1 MKKIYSWMLAAAF
14 LGGSTLTMTSC
25 HKDDKEDEPAPLEQP
40 QEQKDER
47 PMSEI
52 VSKVMV
58 EHIRNNV
65 KSLAENYSNGAFKT
79 MVYGGSQI
87 FAWTKYNKKFM
98 TEIQEY
104 FLKGIKAENF
114 KAVDEKSDLAK
125 EGYTKYLEVTATDM
139 GCCYEFVMKSAK
151 ETGTK
156 QDEPKNI
163 TPAEKLTLVFP
174 LDLDGMA
181 EKCKVVLTD
190 AGTTYE
196 EKFFDVT
203 KAVTGK
209 DDSKGEYAVVIK
221 IPESYNFEISLLSDG
236 EYKPAFDGE
245 FVSGSKES
253 ISKTGTLPS
262 YDFSITINSHLNGYS
277 QYGIR
282 DDESKLV
289 CNYKTTL
296 NTDDSESGNLEFAF
310 SQNGMDIIDTK
321 LQVSFKE
328 TAAESNS
335 GKEGKTEAEVKE
347 QIVPFKMEQFKFAD
361 LLKMAQGSFIEGLS
375 IDDLTV
381 TVLDDLTAEV
391 KMPDCAAYL
400 ATRLK
405 SIDARHNWADQTTMD
420 SYAKEL
426 NDNITMSLTMK
437 GLNMPVPVR
446 MQTAEF
452 GAGQTIMPAV
462 QLDGTENYTPI
473 KQLLDLETMEYLTYI
488 ADDYTTPLIDLVN
501 FLMKMSH

>member
-87 FAWTKYNKKFM
+87 LGWIYMGGNPVSDITKYSLTKL
-98 TEIQEY
+98 T
-104 FLKGIKAENF
+104 AESF
-114 KAVDEKSDLAK
+114 KDVEADSKVAE
-125 EGYTKYLEVTATDM
+125 EGYRKYYSVKITDLP
-139 GCCYEFVMKSAK
+139 CSYEFSLSGTPVIADAK
-151 ETGTK
+151 GLSF
-156 QDEPKNI
+156 I
-163 TPAEKLTLVFP
+163 FP

-203 KAVTGK
+203 KAVTEK
-209 DDSKGEYAVVIK
+209 EDSKGEYAVVIK

-245 FVSGSKES
+245 FVSGSKKS

-262 YDFSITINSHLNGYS
+262 HDFSITINSHLNGYS

-347 QIVPFKMEQFKFAD
+347 QIVPLKMEQFKFAD
-361 LLKMAQGSFIEGLS
+361 LLKMAAGPVIEGLS

-420 SYAKEL
+420 TYAKEL
-426 NDNITMSLTMK
+426 NEKLSMTLTMK

-446 MQTAEF
+446 MQTVEF